1 MGTHAGLALWP
12 PTLRRDAMNEPCQV
26 EWCDRPVVE
35 GHICMA
41 CTTRLE
47 RALGDVPALWDE
59 LDIVLT
65 RQARYNATEGRPGA
79 ETALAFNQRASDT
92 GTALRN
98 ILNTWCRLIGD
109 ERGRQLPHD
118 DHPATVAKW
127 LLHHVPWIRHH
138 RAGADCVE
146 EILSVVNDTRR
157 LVDRPAPRVYAGPCT
172 ECGGGMYAKPDAAV
186 VWCRACGLEHSP
198 TDMWLWMWQE
208 SQDKLVTAREAVIL
222 LGRMGYQIPQKT
234 IEKWKHRGR
243 LTDRGHRDEI
253 LVYRFGDVRDLV
265 VKDTPVDQQSA

>member
-1 MGTHAGLALWP
+1 
-12 PTLRRDAMNEPCQV
+12 MNEPCEI
-26 EWCDRPVVE
+26 EWCDRPV
-35 GHICMA
+35 GDGYCCQRCA
-41 CTTRLE
+41 DRLSV
-47 RALGDVPALWDE
+47 ALGDVPALWEE
-59 LDIVLT
+59 LETVLVK
-65 RQARYNATEGRPGA
+65 QARYAAA
-79 ETALAFNQRASDT
+79 EFRRGEQALPFNDVASEL
-92 GTALRN
+92 GWVLRN
-98 ILNTWCRLIGD
+98 TLGTWCRLVAE
-109 ERGRQLPHD
+109 ERGKTLPTD
-118 DHPATVAKW
+118 DAPSMAKW
-127 LLHHVPWIRHH
+127 LLSHVEWLRHH
-138 RAGADCVE
+138 RAGHEAVE
-146 EILSVVNDTRR
+146 EVLSAVREIR
-157 LVDRPAPRVYAGPCT
+157 KAVDRPAPRVYAGPCT

-234 IEKWKHRGR
+234 IEKWKQRGR